1 MRFSSRFTKAK
12 DQQEVIFE
20 DAPKKTRIGYYSN
33 VLEPYLRSGRQ
44 GIFEPLDCYKVHEQF
59 CKLIRDENLPLDYED
74 QDGRTSLYSHLLICD
89 WFEFYDLVEM
99 VAKILIEYN
108 CDPFASDLYPYL
120 GYQTKLNAL
129 FLEDAIGWRLNE
141 SGELYRHAP
150 EALLSRLN
158 RVSSDIEA
166 QYQPAR
172 EHYKKAVKFLYQYP
186 IDPSNAI
193 KEIVSALESV
203 ARVQNESASTLGEAI
218 KQMKKKEQCPRLL
231 LDSMDK
237 LYAYANSTVRHGGKE
252 VIKIT
257 LQEAELALH
266 TGIAFIRYLIDSK

>member
-1 MRFSSRFTKAK
+1 MRFSSRFIKARGE
-12 DQQEVIFE
+12 QEIIFE
-20 DAPKKTRIGYYSN
+20 DAPKKTRIGYYFN
-33 VLEPYLRSGRQ
+33 VLEPYLKSGRQ
-44 GIFEPLDCYKVHEQF
+44 GQFEPLDCYEVHEQF
-59 CKLIRDENLPLDYED
+59 CKLIRDENLPWDYDD

-99 VAKILIEYN
+99 VAKALIEYN
-108 CDPFASDLYPYL
+108 SDPFASDLYRYQ
-120 GYQTKLNAL
+120 GYQTKLNGL
-129 FLEDAIGWRLNE
+129 FEEDAVGWRLNE
-141 SGELYRHAP
+141 SGELYRHIP
-150 EALLSRLN
+150 EALVSRLN
-158 RVSSDIEA
+158 SVSSDIEA

-172 EHYKKAVKFLYQYP
+172 AHYKKAVKFLYQHP
-186 IDPSNAI
+186 IDPANAI

-203 ARVQNESASTLGEAI
+203 ARVQNTSASTLGEAI

-237 LYAYANSTVRHGGKE
+237 LYAYANSTVRHGNKE
-252 VIKIT
+252 VVEIT